1 MRELSVK
8 SGERLLHY
16 GRNDGRAAMIFVRG
30 FVAVIF
36 FLTSFSFS
44 IFAQNIPARPVPPRL
59 VNDFANVL
67 SDSQEQMLESKL
79 VRFNDTTST
88 QICVVTI
95 DDLGGTTTAD
105 FAYQIGEKWGVG
117 HKENNGAVI
126 LIKPKKSETD
136 RGGVSIQTGYGLE
149 PFVTDAL
156 SKRIIEQEM
165 IPYFKENDYYTG
177 IDRATSVIMGL
188 VSGQFTA
195 EDYAK
200 DDDLAGAL
208 VAIFSIIMIV
218 LLISILGRGNNGGT
232 MGGKDNDGSFWRTLF
247 WLSLLSNSGRHNSGW
262 GGFSGGSGGYGGG
275 GFGGFG
281 GGHFGGGGA
290 SGSW

>member
-1 MRELSVK
+1 MNELKVK
-8 SGERLLHY
+8 SRKLKGCEATMAFLR
-16 GRNDGRAAMIFVRG
+16 RFAA
-30 FVAVIF
+30 AIF
-36 FLTSFSFS
+36 FVISFSVS
-44 IFAQNIPARPVPPRL
+44 AQDIPSRPVPPRL

-67 SDSQEQMLESKL
+67 SAKQEQLLENKL

-95 DDLGGTTTAD
+95 DDLGGTTVAD

-126 LIKPKKSETD
+126 LIKPKKGNES
-136 RGGVSIQTGYGLE
+136 GGVTIQTGYGLE
-149 PFVTDAL
+149 PFVTDAV
-156 SKRIIEQEM
+156 SKRIIEQVM
-165 IPYFKENDYYTG
+165 IPSFKENDYYTA
-177 IDRATSVIMGL
+177 IDKATSVIMGL
-188 VSGQFTA
+188 VSGQFKA
-195 EDYAK
+195 EDLEDGGDAEGIAV
-200 DDDLAGAL
+200 LL
-208 VAIFSIIMIV
+208 FSIFFIV

-232 MGGKDNDGSFWRTLF
+232 MSGKGDGHNIWRTLF
-247 WLSLLSNSGRHNSGW
+247 WLSILNNGSRSSGW
-262 GGFSGGSGGYGGG
+262 GGFSGGSGGYGG

>member
-1 MRELSVK
+1 MNELKVK
-8 SGERLLHY
+8 SRKLK
-16 GRNDGRAAMIFVRG
+16 GREATMAFLRRFAA
-30 FVAVIF
+30 AIF
-36 FLTSFSFS
+36 FVISFSVS
-44 IFAQNIPARPVPPRL
+44 AQDIPSRPVPPRL

-67 SDSQEQMLESKL
+67 SAKQEQLLENKL

-88 QICVVTI
+88 QICVITI
-95 DDLGGTTTAD
+95 DDLGGTTVAD

-126 LIKPKKSETD
+126 LIKPKKGDEQGDVT
-136 RGGVSIQTGYGLE
+136 IQTGYGLE
-149 PFVTDAL
+149 PFVTDAV

-165 IPYFKENDYYTG
+165 IPSFKENDYYTA
-177 IDRATSVIMGL
+177 IDKATSVIMGL
-188 VSGQFTA
+188 VSGQFKA
-195 EDYAK
+195 EDLEDGGDAEGIAV
-200 DDDLAGAL
+200 LL
-208 VAIFSIIMIV
+208 FSIFFIV

-232 MGGKDNDGSFWRTLF
+232 MSGKGDDHNIWRTLF
-247 WLSLLSNSGRHNSGW
+247 WLSILNNGSRSSGW
-262 GGFSGGSGGYGGG
+262 GGFSGGSGGYGG

>member
-8 SGERLLHY
+8 RGELR
-16 GRNDGRAAMIFVRG
+16 GRSATRIFLRG
-30 FVAVIF
+30 FVAVVF
-36 FLTSFSFS
+36 FLISVSV
-44 IFAQNIPARPVPPRL
+44 FAQDIPARPVPPRL

-67 SDSQEQMLESKL
+67 SDKQIQLLENKL
-79 VRFNDTTST
+79 VRYSDTTST

-126 LIKPKKSETD
+126 LIKPKKSDSD
-136 RGGVSIQTGYGLE
+136 RGGVSIQVGYGLE
-149 PFVTDAL
+149 PFVTDAI

-165 IPYFKENDYYTG
+165 IPSFRENDYYTA
-177 IDRATSVIMGL
+177 IDKATDVIIGL
-188 VSGQFTA
+188 VTGQFSG
-195 EDYAK
+195 EEYQNG
-200 DDDLAGAL
+200 DDSIGFAVIIFAFIFIIILI
-208 VAIFSIIMIV
+208 AISK
-218 LLISILGRGNNGGT
+218 GNNNGGT

-247 WLSLLSNSGRHNSGW
+247 WLSLLSNSGSRNSGW

>member
-1 MRELSVK
+1 MNELK
-8 SGERLLHY
+8 ERKATMVFL
-16 GRNDGRAAMIFVRG
+16 RR

-36 FLTSFSFS
+36 FVISFSVS
-44 IFAQNIPARPVPPRL
+44 AQDIPSRPVPPRL

-67 SDSQEQMLESKL
+67 SAKQEQLLENKL

-95 DDLGGTTTAD
+95 DDLGGTTVAD

-126 LIKPKKSETD
+126 LIKPKKGNES
-136 RGGVSIQTGYGLE
+136 GGVTIQTGYGLE
-149 PFVTDAL
+149 PFVTDAV
-156 SKRIIEQEM
+156 SKRIIEQVM
-165 IPYFKENDYYTG
+165 IPSFKENDYYTA
-177 IDRATSVIMGL
+177 IDKATDVIIGL
-188 VSGQFTA
+188 VSGQFSTDDYNSG
-195 EDYAK
+195 EDISGIA
-200 DDDLAGAL
+200 AL
-208 VAIFSIIMIV
+208 III
-218 LLISILGRGNNGGT
+218 LIIIAFVVILFGMGNRNNGGT
-232 MGGKDNDGSFWRTLF
+232 MSNRGDDSLWKTLF
-247 WLSLLSNSGRHNSGW
+247 WASLFFNNHSRNSSW
-262 GGFSGGSGGYGGG
+262 GGFSGGSGGFGGGG

>member
-1 MRELSVK
+1 MNELKVK
-8 SGERLLHY
+8 SRKLK
-16 GRNDGRAAMIFVRG
+16 GREATMAFLRRFAA
-30 FVAVIF
+30 AIF
-36 FLTSFSFS
+36 FVISFSVS
-44 IFAQNIPARPVPPRL
+44 AQDIPARPVPPRL
-59 VNDFANVL
+59 VNDFADVL
-67 SDSQEQMLESKL
+67 SAKQELLLENKL

-88 QICVVTI
+88 QICVITV

-126 LIKPKKSETD
+126 LIKPKKGDEQ
-136 RGGVSIQTGYGLE
+136 GGVTIQTGYGLE
-149 PFVTDAL
+149 PFVTDAV
-156 SKRIIEQEM
+156 SKRIIEQVM
-165 IPYFKENDYYTG
+165 IPSFKENDYYTA
-177 IDRATSVIMGL
+177 IDKATSIIMGL
-188 VSGQFTA
+188 VSGQFKA
-195 EDYAK
+195 EDLEDG
-200 DDDLAGAL
+200 DDVEGIVVLL
-208 VAIFSIIMIV
+208 FSIFFIV

-232 MGGKDNDGSFWRTLF
+232 MSGKGDDHNIWRTLF
-247 WLSLLSNSGRHNSGW
+247 WLSILNNGSRSSGW